1 MILMDEVLKYEGLVR
16 KIISKYNF
24 RNDYDDLYQAGMVG
38 LVSALKKYDASRE
51 SSFLDYAYFWIKGEV
66 LKTINNNYQV
76 KLGSD
81 SYKLYTEINKTKEEL
96 SQRLGREASNY
107 EIGYVLGVSEEKI
120 VSISNAFNYSYSL
133 DASNF
138 DENSNFYNKIAMIE
152 KGYDSGIIDLNEAL
166 MGLEKSERALITS
179 RYFEDM
185 TQQETAKEMGISQVQ
200 VSRKESKILTKLR
213 SKVM

>member
-1 MILMDEVLKYEGLVR
+1 MDDVLKYEGLVR

-51 SSFLDYAYFWIKGEV
+51 SNFLDYAYFWIKGEV

-107 EIGYVLGVSEEKI
+107 EIGYILGISEDKI
-120 VSISNAFNYSYSL
+120 VSINNAFNYSYSL
-133 DASNF
+133 DATNF

>member
-1 MILMDEVLKYEGLVR
+1 MDEVLKYEGLVR

-38 LVSALKKYDASRE
+38 LVSALKKYNGSRE

-107 EIGYVLGVSEEKI
+107 EVGYILGISEEKI
-120 VSISNAFNYSYSL
+120 VSINNAFNYSYSL
-133 DASNF
+133 DATNF

-166 MGLEKSERALITS
+166 MGLEKSERDLITS

>member
-1 MILMDEVLKYEGLVR
+1 MDEVLKYEGLVR

>member
-1 MILMDEVLKYEGLVR
+1 MDDVLKYEGLVR

-51 SSFLDYAYFWIKGEV
+51 SNFLDYAYFWIKGEV

-107 EIGYVLGVSEEKI
+107 EIGYILGISEDKI
-120 VSISNAFNYSYSL
+120 VSINNAFNYSYSL
-133 DASNF
+133 DATNF

-166 MGLEKSERALITS
+166 MGLEKSERDLITS

>member
-1 MILMDEVLKYEGLVR
+1 MDDVLKYEGLVR

-38 LVSALKKYDASRE
+38 LVSALKKYDGSRE
-51 SSFLDYAYFWIKGEV
+51 SNFLDYAYFWIKGEV

-107 EIGYVLGVSEEKI
+107 EIGYILGISEEKI

-133 DASNF
+133 DATNF

-166 MGLEKSERALITS
+166 MGLEKSERDLITS
-179 RYFEDM
+179 RYFDDM

>member
-1 MILMDEVLKYEGLVR
+1 MDEVLKYEGLVR

-38 LVSALKKYDASRE
+38 LVSALKKYDGSRE

-107 EIGYVLGVSEEKI
+107 EIGYILGVSEEKI
-120 VSISNAFNYSYSL
+120 VSINNAFNYSYSL
-133 DASNF
+133 DAANF

-166 MGLEKSERALITS
+166 MGLEKSERDLITS

>member
-1 MILMDEVLKYEGLVR
+1 MVR

>member
-1 MILMDEVLKYEGLVR
+1 MDEVLKYEGLVR

-107 EIGYVLGVSEEKI
+107 EIGYILGVSEEKI
-120 VSISNAFNYSYSL
+120 VSINNAFNYSYSL
-133 DASNF
+133 DAANF

>member
-1 MILMDEVLKYEGLVR
+1 MDDVLKYEGLVR

-38 LVSALKKYDASRE
+38 LVSALKKYDGSRE
-51 SSFLDYAYFWIKGEV
+51 SNFLDYAYFWIKGEV

-107 EIGYVLGVSEEKI
+107 EIGYILGISEEKI

-133 DASNF
+133 DATNF

>member
-1 MILMDEVLKYEGLVR
+1 MDDVLKYEGLVR

-38 LVSALKKYDASRE
+38 LVSALKKYDGSRE
-51 SSFLDYAYFWIKGEV
+51 SNFLDYAYFWIKGEV

-107 EIGYVLGVSEEKI
+107 EVGYILGISEEKI
-120 VSISNAFNYSYSL
+120 VSINNAFNYSYSL
-133 DASNF
+133 DATNF

-166 MGLEKSERALITS
+166 MGLEKSERDLITS
-179 RYFEDM
+179 RYFDDM

>member
-1 MILMDEVLKYEGLVR
+1 MDDVLKYEGLVR

-38 LVSALKKYDASRE
+38 LVSALKKYDGSRE
-51 SSFLDYAYFWIKGEV
+51 SNFLDYAYFWIKGEV

-107 EIGYVLGVSEEKI
+107 EIGYILGISEEKI
-120 VSISNAFNYSYSL
+120 VSINNAFNYSYSL
-133 DASNF
+133 DATNF

-166 MGLEKSERALITS
+166 MGLEKSERDLITS

-185 TQQETAKEMGISQVQ
+185 TQQETAKEIGISQVK

>member
-1 MILMDEVLKYEGLVR
+1 MDEVLKYEGLVR

-38 LVSALKKYDASRE
+38 LVSALKKYDGSRE

-81 SYKLYTEINKTKEEL
+81 SYKLYMEINKTKEEL

-107 EIGYVLGVSEEKI
+107 EVGYILGVSEEKI
-120 VSISNAFNYSYSL
+120 VSINNAFNYSYSL
-133 DASNF
+133 DATNF

-166 MGLEKSERALITS
+166 MGLEKSERDLITS

-213 SKVM
+213 SKVANF

>member
-1 MILMDEVLKYEGLVR
+1 MDEVLKYEGLVR

-38 LVSALKKYDASRE
+38 LVSALKKFDASRE

-66 LKTINNNYQV
+66 LKTINSNYQV

>member
-1 MILMDEVLKYEGLVR
+1 MDDVLKYEGLVR

-38 LVSALKKYDASRE
+38 LVSALKKYDGSRE
-51 SSFLDYAYFWIKGEV
+51 SNFLDYAYFWIKGEV

-107 EIGYVLGVSEEKI
+107 EVGYILGISEEKI
-120 VSISNAFNYSYSL
+120 VSINNAFNYSYSL
-133 DASNF
+133 DATNF

-166 MGLEKSERALITS
+166 MGLEKSERDLITS

>member
-1 MILMDEVLKYEGLVR
+1 MDDVLKYEGLVR

-38 LVSALKKYDASRE
+38 LVSALKKYDGSRE
-51 SSFLDYAYFWIKGEV
+51 SNFLDYAYFWIKGEV

-107 EIGYVLGVSEEKI
+107 EIGYILGISEEKI
-120 VSISNAFNYSYSL
+120 VSINNAFNYSYSL
-133 DASNF
+133 DATNF

>member
-1 MILMDEVLKYEGLVR
+1 MDEVLKYEGVVR

>member
-1 MILMDEVLKYEGLVR
+1 MDDVLKYEGLVR

-38 LVSALKKYDASRE
+38 LVSALKKYDGSRE
-51 SSFLDYAYFWIKGEV
+51 SNFLDYAYFWIKGEV

-107 EIGYVLGVSEEKI
+107 EIGYILGISEEKI
-120 VSISNAFNYSYSL
+120 VSINNAFNYSYSL
-133 DASNF
+133 DATNF

-166 MGLEKSERALITS
+166 MGLEKSERDLITS

>member
-38 LVSALKKYDASRE
+38 LVSALKKYDGSRE
-51 SSFLDYAYFWIKGEV
+51 SNFLDYAYFWIKGEV

-107 EIGYVLGVSEEKI
+107 EVGYILGISEEKI
-120 VSISNAFNYSYSL
+120 VSINNAFNYSYSL
-133 DASNF
+133 DATNF

>member
-1 MILMDEVLKYEGLVR
+1 MDEVLKYEGLVR

-38 LVSALKKYDASRE
+38 LVSALKKYDGSRE
-51 SSFLDYAYFWIKGEV
+51 SNFLDYAYFWIKGEV

-107 EIGYVLGVSEEKI
+107 EVGYILGISEEKI
-120 VSISNAFNYSYSL
+120 VSINNAFNYSYSL
-133 DASNF
+133 DATNF

>member
-1 MILMDEVLKYEGLVR
+1 MDDVLKYEGLVR

-38 LVSALKKYDASRE
+38 LVSALKKYDGSRE
-51 SSFLDYAYFWIKGEV
+51 SNFLDYAYFWIKGEV

-107 EIGYVLGVSEEKI
+107 EVGYILGISEDKI
-120 VSISNAFNYSYSL
+120 VGINNAFNYSYSL
-133 DASNF
+133 DATNF

>member
-1 MILMDEVLKYEGLVR
+1 MDDVLKYEGLVR

-38 LVSALKKYDASRE
+38 LVSALKKYDGSRE
-51 SSFLDYAYFWIKGEV
+51 SNFLDYAYFWIKGEV

-107 EIGYVLGVSEEKI
+107 EVGYILGISEEKI
-120 VSISNAFNYSYSL
+120 VSINNAFNYSYSL
-133 DASNF
+133 DATNF